1 MCVCVCVCV
10 CQGMDGKSGTPK
22 PVSAK
27 SLSAPQ
33 GLEVLVVW
41 YSFPLSWVHDP
52 DDHSG

>member
-1 MCVCVCVCV
+1 
-10 CQGMDGKSGTPK
+10 MDGELGTPQ

-27 SLSAPQ
+27 SLSAPK

-41 YSFPLSWVHDP
+41 YSFLVSWANYP